1 MNTEEK
7 ATLYELLFGIVLFSA
22 ASLLVN
28 LFISRRLVYSL
39 GVLLGTAIAVFMLFH
54 MYSVLKRALRYDKDT
69 AAKKVRVA
77 ALLRMAV
84 MVAGVMLAVLLPEV
98 FSFVGVL
105 LGVLTLKFAAYLQP
119 LTHKFFNKILS
130 KGR

>member
-1 MNTEEK
+1 
-7 ATLYELLFGIVLFSA
+7 
-22 ASLLVN
+22 
-28 LFISRRLVYSL
+28 
-39 GVLLGTAIAVFMLFH
+39 
-54 MYSVLKRALRYDKDT
+54 
-69 AAKKVRVA
+69 
-77 ALLRMAV
+77 MAV

>member
-28 LFISRRLVYSL
+28 LFISRRLVYS
-39 GVLLGTAIAVFMLFH
+39 LGTAIAVFMLFH